1 MFINFSTKV
10 ARLSLSMA
18 KSIMFSKMPKTMLFD
33 PKRFYR
39 SAQQTASPM
48 FTAIMSGRVGVS
60 GRELLICAEHLAIV
74 STFNFIFYE
83 FCRYMY
89 YLKL

>member
-33 PKRFYR
+33 PKRFDR

-48 FTAIMSGRVGVS
+48 FTAIMSGRVGIS
-60 GRELLICAEHLAIV
+60 GRELLSCAEQLAIV
-74 STFNFIFYE
+74 STLNLNFSD
-83 FCRYMY
+83 FCRY

>member
-33 PKRFYR
+33 PKRFDR

-48 FTAIMSGRVGVS
+48 FTAIMSGRVG
-60 GRELLICAEHLAIV
+60 RELLICAEQLAIV